1 MKSVARR
8 ATFMTKKLLWRA
20 VLAFVLHCTP
30 AAADHLSAL
39 LTGPSVC
46 GTAACVAAG
55 AEQ

>member
-8 ATFMTKKLLWRA
+8 AMFMTKKLLWRA

-46 GTAACVAAG
+46 GTAACDAAG